1 MSKGRIL
8 GGILLILL
16 LLFNSGC
23 NFEGKKLFQSSS
35 APEEQLIKVRIV
47 FTDDQELETYI
58 KNLGIDEKGKVYVGG
73 SSLSYF
79 YDANGKFWFLQ
90 LSAGIYIEII
100 PEKNRKNKILWNSVK
115 ERAAYQGSK
124 KSEV

>member
-23 NFEGKKLFQSSS
+23 NFEGKRLFQSSS

-79 YDANGKFWFLQ
+79 YDANGKVLGSYNYQ
-90 LSAGIYIEII
+90 RVLYIEII
-100 PEKNRKNKILWNSVK
+100 PEKNK
-115 ERAAYQGSK
+115 EK
-124 KSEV
+124 